1 MYIGVFSKETNKI
14 HSAFMYFNSGFEKAC
29 FKQATNFINKD
40 LYFAKEISQEEYKKY
55 KKEILGELYH
65 DFY

>member
-1 MYIGVFSKETNKI
+1 MYIGVFSKKTNKI
-14 HSAFMYFNSGFEKAC
+14 HSTFMYFKNGFEE
-29 FKQATNFINKD
+29 ATNFINKD

-55 KKEILGELYH
+55 KKEILGEVYH